1 MNDGDNDNNHNTPTR
16 TTSQMALN
24 LKSLTANMPKRHY
37 SFKLKNKSDSNL
49 LKRHDTIVPS
59 STVNESLCQEL
70 DLLSSTFH
78 TFPDEVITN
87 FLHQW
92 ERQLRHEVNAE
103 FFINSPIFL
112 PQFIKY
118 CIPHMKSNLKW
129 EFITLNCFQSIFKYL
144 YSNNTIRHL
153 FTTDDSDSHFPLIQW
168 FMDIIQRKDDFKSIK
183 IKCESLTL
191 LLSLLH
197 SHSKQNNFIQN
208 DSKCHE
214 IIWNVIHPKL
224 SPWLEQLSDVLTIAS
239 SPLSTDNNVNKIIHI
254 GRINGSTPQFLL
266 LSLKL
271 INNLIE
277 SFTSIT
283 TKYIIVKELKL
294 NHLHDMFF
302 QIDSLSSLLTFDISD
317 IMEQITIYKDMEK
330 AIILDKNKSMDD
342 SLFSKLA
349 TYNKDLTLLI
359 ERTDKTPLEKSLNQ
373 IFHHLVTFM
382 DNNSYSESIN
392 LFKSIDY
399 LSNYFNHKYSP
410 SQSSSNTNQ
419 NEKFQDSME
428 RLMDNLQSDEISKRA
443 MDQLRESKNKI
454 KQLNE
459 KISSLQDTAH
469 YPNDIITATNELKQA
484 NLLLDEKENDLET
497 LSLQNRRLEEQLRK
511 LNQQIEKLNTH
522 QRYIDEFGPQRAST
536 GKRSVSLFETL
547 KTPNN
552 NRNGLSSLQR
562 KSSMKSSQRLS
573 SLSSFLKE
581 DKLTSS
587 HHNPFL
593 TSQPSNQES
602 NKEQHPLAKPI
613 ASENKPSFSTPY
625 KLSINDNNNSITN
638 YKQRTTNRDNDKRR
652 LSVNVP
658 ISTSHN
664 SHIEYDGDF
673 AGQNG
678 IFSAPPPPPPLP
690 ASLNILPKST
700 SSSSSINTPTIFGG
714 KIPTSTSSL
723 LSTDSVINEQL
734 PNNFST
740 TGFDTSTSTVLES
753 LGNTSQIHHTEIFT
767 FQNGSVSNQY
777 PSTTHSNTGLELSVL
792 TEGVSVPNNL
802 GSSNSI
808 SNFTGESVNIYS
820 NASTVLQ
827 HPGLSGAS
835 TPNVALLPDNELNI
849 TPSKSIVTGVIES
862 GIPTLPPP
870 PLPNNL
876 SGLSI
881 SRAHLNSSD
890 ILNVEQLTTPVKNI
904 PPPPPLPV
912 TLTKIASIPSTTS
925 IIPPP
930 PPPLPLSL
938 TKAND
943 DSSITPAQPPP
954 PPPPPLPPSLKKA
967 DSKEIVKEDD
977 MLDTPTKIKSAPPLD
992 LTKTTT
998 LRLKQIHWDKIENVD
1013 GTIWDNFSNRN
1024 NAFKELQVDGTFGEI
1039 EDKFKIKENITLKKK
1054 INKDG
1059 GLNGNGSSSSP
1070 TVSFL
1075 SRDLQQQFGINL
1087 HMYSNLKIDDFIK
1100 KVLNCDNDII
1110 KNVSVLEFFSKDELS
1125 HISPSL
1131 IRKYEPYLKDPKP
1144 NSLSRLERADEI
1156 FVKLCYHLRS
1166 YWGPRS
1172 KSLLTLSTYEK
1183 DYYDLIYKLQKI
1195 DDAVQ
1200 QLRNCESFQNVL
1212 YIIIEIG
1219 NYMNTRTASGIKIS
1233 SLNKLIFIKSSVDNN
1248 DSFLHFIERIIRHK
1262 YPELMSFLQELEN
1275 VENLSKITI
1284 DQLEIECKE
1293 FCQKIDTMYYNV
1305 TKGRLSD
1312 PEKLD
1317 PRDKILAKIK
1327 YKTTRAK
1334 NKGDLLRDHLEL
1346 TLSDMVDLFKYFG
1359 EDYKDSEVRNKFFQ
1373 QFIEFIQLFK
1383 RCNKENME
1391 KEAVEKLFNERNKSQ
1406 VIEDTDTEG
1415 SSNEDTKFNNLLSKL
1430 REVEKPITST
1440 SNKRNERRNKT
1451 KSVAQ
1456 RSDLEVSEESVN
1468 HDVEPALLQRAQTML
1483 NNIQNI

>member
-1 MNDGDNDNNHNTPTR
+1 MNDDDDNDIPTKSI
-16 TTSQMALN
+16 SQIGLN
-24 LKSLTANMPKRHY
+24 LKGLNLKGLTSNMPKRHY

-70 DLLSSTFH
+70 ELLSSTFH
-78 TFPDEVITN
+78 TFPDDVITN

-92 ERQLRHEVNAE
+92 ERQLRHEINVE

-112 PQFIKY
+112 PKFIKY
-118 CIPHMKSNLKW
+118 CIPYITSNIKW

-144 YSNNTIRHL
+144 YLNNTIRYL
-153 FTTDDSDSHFPLIQW
+153 FTPDDSESQFPLIQW
-168 FMDIIQRKDDFKSIK
+168 LMDIIQRKDDFQSIK
-183 IKCESLTL
+183 IKCESLNL
-191 LLSLLH
+191 LLLLLH
-197 SHSKQNNFIQN
+197 FPSNHNIIIQN

-214 IIWNVIHPKL
+214 IIWNVVHSKL

-254 GRINGSTPQFLL
+254 GRINGSTPKFIL

-271 INNLIE
+271 INSLIQ

-283 TKYIIVKELKL
+283 TKYIIIKDLKL

-302 QIDSLSSLLTFDISD
+302 QLDSYSSLLTFDISD

-330 AIILDKNKSMDD
+330 TIILDKNKTIDD
-342 SLFSKLA
+342 SLFSRLA

-392 LFKSIDY
+392 LFKSVDY
-399 LSNYFNHKYSP
+399 LSNYFNHKFNP
-410 SQSSSNTNQ
+410 SQSSSIPTQ

-443 MDQLRESKNKI
+443 MDQLRESKNEI
-454 KQLNE
+454 KRLNE
-459 KISSLQDTAH
+459 KISLLQETAH
-469 YPNDIITATNELKQA
+469 YPNDINTATDELKQA

-552 NRNGLSSLQR
+552 HRNGTSGLQR
-562 KSSMKSSQRLS
+562 KSSMKSSQRIS

-593 TSQPSNQES
+593 TSQSSDQES
-602 NKEQHPLAKPI
+602 NTEQHFLAKRI
-613 ASENKPSFSTPY
+613 ASEVESSLYTPY
-625 KLSINDNNNSITN
+625 KLSISGDNTSIAN
-638 YKQRTTNRDNDKRR
+638 YKQRTTSKAKDTQR
-652 LSVNVP
+652 LSINTPLPV
-658 ISTSHN
+658 SHN
-664 SHIEYDGDF
+664 SHIAYGGDF
-673 AGQNG
+673 PGQNG
-678 IFSAPPPPPPLP
+678 MVPPPPPPLP
-690 ASLNILPKST
+690 ASLNILPKSA
-700 SSSSSINTPTIFGG
+700 SSSSLINTPSIFGG

-723 LSTDSVINEQL
+723 LSTDSVNNEQL
-734 PNNFST
+734 LNNYSTNGFPNSP
-740 TGFDTSTSTVLES
+740 STVIDS
-753 LGNTSQIHHTEIFT
+753 LGNTSLIQHAEIFT
-767 FQNGSVSNQY
+767 FQSGSDSNQY
-777 PSTTHSNTGLELSVL
+777 TNTNHSDAGFSLSVL
-792 TEGVSVPNNL
+792 TEGVSMPNNADH
-802 GSSNSI
+802 GSSI
-808 SNFTGESVNIYS
+808 SNIAGESMDINSNI
-820 NASTVLQ
+820 STVLP
-827 HPGLSGAS
+827 HTRLSGVS
-835 TPNVALLPDNELNI
+835 MPNGVLLRDNSLNI
-849 TPSKSIVTGVIES
+849 THRQCTATRVIES
-862 GIPTLPPP
+862 VIPPLPAP

-876 SGLSI
+876 STLSL
-881 SRAHLNSSD
+881 SRTHLGYSD
-890 ILNVEQLTTPVKNI
+890 AFKLEGLTTPVKNI
-904 PPPPPLPV
+904 PHPPPLPA
-912 TLTKIASIPSTTS
+912 TLTKVNSKSSTTS
-925 IIPPP
+925 SIVPP
-930 PPPLPLSL
+930 PPPLPPSF
-938 TKAND
+938 TKVND
-943 DSSITPAQPPP
+943 APSTTPSQPPP
-954 PPPPPLPPSLKKA
+954 PPPPPLPPSLKKT
-967 DSKEIVKEDD
+967 DPKEPIKGDD
-977 MLDTPTKIKSAPPLD
+977 LHDTPTKIKPAPSLD
-992 LTKTTT
+992 LTRPAT

-1013 GTIWDNFSNRN
+1013 GTIWDNFSNRS

-1039 EDKFKIKENITLKKK
+1039 ENKFKIKENVTLKKK
-1054 INKDG
+1054 IYKDG
-1059 GLNGNGSSSSP
+1059 SLKGNSSNSPP
-1070 TVSFL
+1070 TVSYL

-1087 HMYSNLKIDDFIK
+1087 HMYSNLKIDDFVK

-1110 KNVSVLEFFSKDELS
+1110 KNVSVLEFFSKDELAN
-1125 HISPSL
+1125 ISPSL
-1131 IRKYEPYLKDPKP
+1131 IRKYEPYLKDDIP
-1144 NSLSRLERADEI
+1144 NNLSRLERADEI

-1195 DDAVQ
+1195 DDAIQ
-1200 QLRNCESFQNVL
+1200 QLRNSENFQNVL

-1219 NYMNTRTASGIKIS
+1219 NYMNARTASGIKIS
-1233 SLNKLIFIKSSVDNN
+1233 SLSKLIFIKSSVDNN

-1312 PEKLD
+1312 PKKLD
-1317 PRDKILAKIK
+1317 ARDKILTKIK

-1334 NKGDLLRDHLEL
+1334 NKGDLLKDHLEL

-1359 EDYKDSEVRNKFFQ
+1359 EDYTDIEARNKFFQ

-1391 KEAVEKLFNERNKSQ
+1391 KEAVEKLFNERNRSQ
-1406 VIEDTDTEG
+1406 VLEETDTDG
-1415 SSNEDTKFNNLLSKL
+1415 SLNEDTKFSNLLSKL
-1430 REVEKPITST
+1430 REVEKPTTST
-1440 SNKRNERRNKT
+1440 SSKRNERRNKT

-1456 RSDLEVSEESVN
+1456 KSDLEAGDDSVT
-1468 HDVEPALLQRAQTML
+1468 HEVEPALLQRAQTML
-1483 NNIQNI
+1483 NNIQHI